1 MEKEEREG
9 ERDRREKTI
18 GLCVPGFNQI
28 KSDRAKHTT
37 GALSKKGRTENE
49 KHRGE
54 RRRHCLGWRPAS
66 GRVGGRLVSNL
77 SGRDRVSDDL
87 VLIGRVGDSWQ
98 GRRYLKRDVV
108 LNELEE
114 RNGLFAGAR
123 RGLAGHHGVDDAA

>member
-1 MEKEEREG
+1 M
-9 ERDRREKTI
+9 
-18 GLCVPGFNQI
+18 
-28 KSDRAKHTT
+28 KSK
-37 GALSKKGRTENE
+37 
-49 KHRGE
+49 GE

-66 GRVGGRLVSNL
+66 ERAGGRAGRRLVSNL

-98 GRRYLKRDVV
+98 GRRDLKRDVV

-114 RNGLFAGAR
+114 RHSLFAGAR